1 MCETAAHVF
10 LTCFTRVC
18 EVLNCVTAVTTV
30 EVISHQANL
39 AVHPG
44 IVEWLIII
52 CWYLLSAKRD
62 RVIWYRRKK
71 SKAWACVRDESEW
84 AVTSETLCEFLEAY
98 SIHHIFHFATV
109 CTAEP
114 VYLAGKPDL
123 LRYHTAWQ
131 AHNKSPPKVEHK
143 SEEVFHQSGHE
154 RGGRSTERWC
164 SRDDRGAIRLR
175 FWHTKKHQ
183 VFVWVWFSSF
193 SCPDLVW
200 KSTI

>member
-1 MCETAAHVF
+1 MCEVAAHVF

-18 EVLNCVTAVTTV
+18 EVLNCVTAVATV

-52 CWYLLSAKRD
+52 CWYLLSAKMD
-62 RVIWYRRKK
+62 TVIWLWVFKK
-71 SKAWACVRDESEW
+71 NKRVSACVRARDESEW
-84 AVTSETLCEFLEAY
+84 AVTSETLREFLEAY

-143 SEEVFHQSGHE
+143 VK
-154 RGGRSTERWC
+154 RSLPSKRARAW
-164 SRDDRGAIRLR
+164 R
-175 FWHTKKHQ
+175 
-183 VFVWVWFSSF
+183 
-193 SCPDLVW
+193 P
-200 KSTI
+200 